1 MNYATHKIQ
10 TNPIFF
16 WTAESTKPIVVHQ
29 GGTSSGKTY
38 SILQYLIYEAC
49 SNPNLI
55 ITVVGQDIP
64 NLKAGAYRDV
74 QKIVYEDPYFSMAI
88 VSHNKSERVME
99 FKSGS
104 KIEFNSYSDGI
115 DARSGKRTHSF
126 FNEANGI
133 SYEIFEQVSLRTSD
147 KVIIDFNPSSAFWAH
162 DKLYGRDDV
171 DWFVSTFNDNLY
183 LQSSIRD
190 KILSYEP
197 TTENIKRGTAN
208 QFRWQVYGLGEV
220 GRLEGLVFP
229 TFEVVNEW
237 PKDYKWVSYGMD
249 FGFTNDPTALVEIR
263 YAHGSLYWKQHIYR
277 KALTNQAIARIIN
290 DLGIKEEIVADS
302 AEPKSIAEIKRE
314 GVWIVPAVKGKD
326 SINYGIQMLMDYPI
340 KIHAQSKD
348 LIEEFSSYT
357 WAKDRSGES
366 TNKLIDKNNHAIDA
380 GRYAVMRR
388 LGKRKLE
395 FELV

>member
-1 MNYATHKIQ
+1 
-10 TNPIFF
+10 
-16 WTAESTKPIVVHQ
+16 
-29 GGTSSGKTY
+29 
-38 SILQYLIYEAC
+38 
-49 SNPNLI
+49 
-55 ITVVGQDIP
+55 
-64 NLKAGAYRDV
+64 
-74 QKIVYEDPYFSMAI
+74 
-88 VSHNKSERVME
+88 ME

-133 SYEIFEQVSLRTSD
+133 GYEIFEQVSLRTSD

-197 TTENIKRGTAN
+197 TPENMKRGTAN

-277 KALTNQAIARIIN
+277 KGLTNQSIARIIN
-290 DLGIKEEIVADS
+290 DLGIKDEIVADS

-326 SINYGIQMLMDYPI
+326 SINYGIQMLLDYPI
-340 KIHAQSKD
+340 KIHSQSKD
-348 LIEEFSSYT
+348 LIEEFSSYI

-366 TNKLIDKNNHAIDA
+366 TNKPIDKNNHAIDA

-388 LGKRKLE
+388 LGKKKLE
-395 FELV
+395 FDLV